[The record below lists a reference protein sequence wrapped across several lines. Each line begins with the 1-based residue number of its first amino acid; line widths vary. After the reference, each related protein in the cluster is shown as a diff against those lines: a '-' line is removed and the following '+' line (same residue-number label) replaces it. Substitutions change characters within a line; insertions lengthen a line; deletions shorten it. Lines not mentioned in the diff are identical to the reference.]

1 MALTLG
7 VCEST
12 NQNINTIN
20 LSKVEAGSTINL
32 SKENPSLTKL
42 VLKLVWE
49 GNIDLDASL
58 MVLGADGK
66 TLTKDN
72 AFCIWYKNE
81 EGYGI
86 KHSGD
91 LRAGGTEEIVV
102 DKETLD
108 PRVQKLV
115 FVASSH
121 EEVTPKTIGLAGS
134 ASVFVINAATSEA
147 LYEFPLEGHSTST
160 CVELLEVDCSNQ
172 ELELKSICNDLGSH
186 AMGLKGAVQKY
197 V

>member
-1 MALTLG
+1 MALHLN

-20 LSKVEAGSTINL
+20 LSKVEAGATINL
-32 SKENPSLTKL
+32 SKVDPSLKKL

-49 GNIDLDASL
+49 GNVDLDASL
-58 MVLGADGK
+58 MVLGANNK
-66 TLTKDN
+66 TLTQDST
-72 AFCIWYKNE
+72 FCIWYKNE

-86 KHSGD
+86 THSGD

-102 DKETLD
+102 DKDLLD
-108 PRVQKLV
+108 PRVDKLV

-121 EEVTPKTIGLAGS
+121 HETSPCTIGLAGN
-134 ASVFVINAATSEA
+134 ASVFVINATTSEA
-147 LYEFPLEGHSTST
+147 LYEFPLNGHSAST
-160 CVELLEVDCSNQ
+160 CVELLEIDCSGN
-172 ELELKSICNDLGSH
+172 ELKLKSICNDLGSH
-186 AMGLKGAVQKY
+186 AMGLQGAISKY